1 MATIPVN
8 EPWITQQEID
18 SVTQQLAGGWISSES
33 PVVAEFEQAFA
44 KACDRAH
51 GIAVSNGTLAIDL
64 SIAALNLSP
73 GDQVIVPAFT
83 IISCVNQILR
93 EGAVPIFID
102 SDPLTWNLDVRQL
115 EGAISDKTK
124 GIVAPHIYGLPV
136 DMDPLL
142 LVARKYNLWVLE
154 DAAEAHGLRYYGR
167 PCGSFGTVSTF
178 SFYAN
183 KNITSGEG
191 GMVLTDDGE
200 IAERLR
206 SLRNLAFQK
215 HRRFVHEELGW
226 NARMTGIQAALA
238 LPQLGRLEEIVARRR
253 EVGRI
258 YREELRNIPGV
269 ELAPEGIEASAND
282 YWVVGA
288 VLSFYPTAANE
299 LAVLLANRGVGTRP
313 FFFPLHLQPAILS
326 RGLGGS
332 LGDFPT
338 AEKLGMNG
346 IYFPNGLGTPLESI
360 RETARNVRISISE
373 IAEKSSP

>member
-1 MATIPVN
+1 MITIPVN
-8 EPWITQQEID
+8 EPWITKQEID
-18 SVTQQLAGGWISSES
+18 SVSRQLAGGWISSES
-33 PVVAEFEQAFA
+33 PVVAEFESAFS
-44 KACDRAH
+44 KAVEREH
-51 GIAVSNGTLAIDL
+51 GIAVANGTMAIDL
-64 SIAALNLSP
+64 SMAALNLVP
-73 GDQVIVPAFT
+73 GDEVIVPAFT
-83 IISCVNQILR
+83 IISCVGQIIR
-93 EGAVPIFID
+93 AGAVPVFVD

-115 EGAISDKTK
+115 ESAVSRKTK
-124 GIVAPHIYGLPV
+124 GIVAPHIYGLPI
-136 DMDPLL
+136 DMDPLI
-142 LVARKYNLWVLE
+142 LVAEKYNLWVLE
-154 DAAEAHGLRYYGR
+154 DAAEAHGLRYHGR

-183 KNITSGEG
+183 KNITCGEG
-191 GMVLTDDGE
+191 GMILTDDE
-200 IAERLR
+200 DLATRLR

-226 NARMTGIQAALA
+226 NGRMTGLQAALA

-253 EVGRI
+253 AVGKI
-258 YREELRNIPGV
+258 YRKELQGIPGV
-269 ELAPEGIEASAND
+269 EIAPQEIEAGLND

-288 VLSFYPTAANE
+288 VLSLYPSASDD
-299 LAVLLANRGVGTRP
+299 LARLLAERGIGSRP

-332 LGDFPT
+332 LGDFPI

-360 RETARNVRISISE
+360 QEAARSVRIAILE